1 MMMMMMQ
8 ELQMELELNHMQ
20 ELQMELELLNK
31 MQELQIELELNQM
44 QEHKSAEAYAGVCEP
59 SKFPWC
65 PDLGATAQTHNE
77 DQRQH
82 E

>member
-1 MMMMMMQ
+1 MELEMMMQ
-8 ELQMELELNHMQ
+8 ELQMELELN
-20 ELQMELELLNK
+20 
-31 MQELQIELELNQM
+31 QM
-44 QEHKSAEAYAGVCEP
+44 QEHKSAAYAGVCEP

-65 PDLGATAQTHNE
+65 PDLGATAQTHTE